1 MNKHKNSVSLVC
13 RACGKKAKD
22 GEHLRSVTVPNYR
35 TAKLLSLLNQDEN
48 KPDHEKVCRGCL
60 RKMQSFGSKSRSED
74 QQKWFDDFGFYRFP
88 AICSGLVCE
97 ICNQFPDEPA
107 LFPGPA
113 VVPESAVLPEAA
125 GSPVS
130 PASPVCPSSPHSP
143 QASGS
148 RYREEASQ
156 LTEWGSGEEEILE
169 LTGAQMRTPD
179 PTPRTSNATPVFE
192 LLSLQSTPTSRK
204 MGLWG
209 TRTNYFALSR
219 IFGHSQ
225 ALSQTLSNT
234 IIHYQT
240 TASTALPPSETQYC

>member
-13 RACGKKAKD
+13 RACGKKVKD
-22 GEHLRSVTVPNYR
+22 GDHLRSVTVPNPR

-148 RYREEASQ
+148 RYREEAAQ

-169 LTGAQMRTPD
+169 LTGAQMRT
-179 PTPRTSNATPVFE
+179 S
-192 LLSLQSTPTSRK
+192 
-204 MGLWG
+204 
-209 TRTNYFALSR
+209 
-219 IFGHSQ
+219 
-225 ALSQTLSNT
+225 
-234 IIHYQT
+234 
-240 TASTALPPSETQYC
+240 